1 MKSSAENL
9 EKIFNLKNKVA
20 VVIGGGGY
28 LCSSMAEGLAMAG
41 CSLVIVDIRLEKAKN
56 IADKIKEKFYTNTL
70 YLEGDVTNEK
80 SLSYVLKKTLKDF
93 EKVDILINGAGINS
107 PKPFLEINLDDWNKV
122 MDSQITGTMLGCKTF
137 APHMIKN
144 KSGSIINIS
153 STAGLFGFPQRTPYT
168 ASKWAIIGLTK
179 SLAMELGKYKI
190 RVNAI
195 CPGSVKGERMQRVI
209 NAKAKLLKTTSL
221 KIKKEFESMTSMSSF
236 VSKENIASMIIF
248 LLSDHATNISGQS
261 IAIDGNTERMI

>member
-1 MKSSAENL
+1 MLLKNKKFVISAAGDGIGFAISKLIIKNGGIVYLSDIDQKKINKIQKNKKFKNKIFATQLDANHHKAVKEYISKLKIKKIDGLINNIGIAGPTKYL
-9 EKIFNLKNKVA
+9 EKISIDEWQSTIETNLTSHFYFTK
-20 VVIGGGGY
+20 Y
-28 LCSSMAEGLAMAG
+28 LIPL
-41 CSLVIVDIRLEKAKN
+41 
-56 IADKIKEKFYTNTL
+56 
-70 YLEGDVTNEK
+70 
-80 SLSYVLKKTLKDF
+80 LK
-93 EKVDILINGAGINS
+93 
-107 PKPFLEINLDDWNKV
+107 
-122 MDSQITGTMLGCKTF
+122 
-137 APHMIKN
+137 KN
-144 KSGSIINIS
+144 KSGSIINLS
-153 STAGLFGFPQRTPYT
+153 STAGLFGFPQRTPYA